1 MFINPNPYLFELLGD
16 EFEYKDILFL
26 LIVNLIKLA
35 ISFDVEDKGKLI
47 FWVLIFIFSNS
58 TIFSV
63 GFISVLNGIR
73 KFKRLFWF

>member
-47 FWVLIFIFSNS
+47 F
-58 TIFSV
+58 
-63 GFISVLNGIR
+63 
-73 KFKRLFWF
+73 